1 MLRLRRPQVFI
12 LSGNQSPRGN
22 VFLSICMHPT
32 TNLGPIRSIFSISTQ
47 ELKCLYIS
55 VEIDRLGFK
64 CL

>member
-1 MLRLRRPQVFI
+1 MLDWEELRYLYYQEINLPVAMYFY
-12 LSGNQSPRGN
+12 
-22 VFLSICMHPT
+22 SICMHPT